1 MQEVED
7 GVLRADGELA
17 DSVGQHVLLLAL
29 ANVLGEVEVASL
41 AGPEKK
47 MRLDIQISNISNVT
61 AIFNP
66 LNWNFCKS
74 CRSSPVEFPEA
85 AVFVT

>member
-1 MQEVED
+1 MED

-47 MRLDIQISNISNVT
+47 MRLDIPNISNVT

-66 LNWNFCKS
+66 LDWNFCKS

>member
-47 MRLDIQISNISNVT
+47 MRLDI
-61 AIFNP
+61 
-66 LNWNFCKS
+66 KY
-74 CRSSPVEFPEA
+74 
-85 AVFVT
+85 